1 MDLIEFIDKSFSF
14 EKNNIRVLGTF
25 NDPLIVAKDICTILE
40 IQNTKQVMK
49 SMPTDFF
56 TKQKVAD
63 AMGRQQ
69 ETMLLKV
76 AGLFWMVVRSK
87 KPIARPFQLWICG
100 DLLPS
105 LYRTGSYKMDAEYIK
120 LIEEKK
126 RLEKENLIQQK
137 VIKRQKYR
145 IVEQGKNN
153 LIMETMIS
161 DDFPDK
167 EDRAAYIKSEMDDIK
182 RIMKRQECR

>member
-1 MDLIEFIDKSFSF
+1 MDLIEYIDKSFSF

-25 NDPLIVAKDICTILE
+25 NDPLIVAKDICNVLG
-40 IQNTKQVMK
+40 IQNSKKVIANTPNEFICKQQVN
-49 SMPTDFF
+49 
-56 TKQKVAD
+56 D
-63 AMGRQQ
+63 ALGRPR
-69 ETMLLKV
+69 ETNLLKV